1 MAMNPTRRYINDTV
15 TPICKRIRLR
25 GSQHEGMGVSSVNIQ
40 LMNRQDIQVLIEKV
54 IVGMRNLEI
63 TIQEDTVESIISMD
77 VWDWSQGVGL
87 FSLYLNY
94 KENGN
99 KEILTYL
106 TEWFDRHI
114 ERGLPEKNVNTMCPL
129 LTLSYLYE
137 ETGNPDY
144 LRICEE
150 WASYAVERM
159 PRTPEFGIT
168 HTAVDSPNDGELW
181 DDTLYMTVLFMG
193 RMGVVLNKEG
203 YIEESVR
210 QFLVHLKYLTDTST
224 GLFFHG
230 WTFKENNNFAEAR
243 WGRGNAWYTAG
254 LVDYLDMISVSEGVK
269 QFLLSSLERQI
280 SKLAELQAPSGMW
293 HTLLDDPT
301 SYEET
306 SATAGFAYGI
316 LKAVRKGY
324 ISESYRETG
333 MRALQAV
340 IATID
345 DKGTVQGVSYG
356 TRMGRT
362 LDFYKEIPQC
372 PMPYGQSMAL
382 LMLAESLHHF
392 EEAGRD

>member
-1 MAMNPTRRYINDTV
+1 MD
-15 TPICKRIRLR
+15 
-25 GSQHEGMGVSSVNIQ
+25 IQ
-40 LMNRQDIQVLIEKV
+40 TMSRQDVRTLIEQV
-54 IVGMRNLEI
+54 IAGMRNLEV
-63 TIQEDTVESIISMD
+63 TIQEDTAESIISMD

-87 FSLYLNY
+87 FSLYLYY
-94 KENGN
+94 KETGN
-99 KEILTYL
+99 KEILDYL
-106 TEWFDRHI
+106 TSWFNRHI

-137 ETGNPDY
+137 ETGDTGY
-144 LRICEE
+144 LHICEE
-150 WASYAVERM
+150 WASYAAVKM

-168 HTAVDSPNDGELW
+168 HTAVDSPNEGELW
-181 DDTLYMTVLFMG
+181 DDTLYMTVLFLA
-193 RMGVVLNKEG
+193 RMGDLLNERA
-203 YIEESVR
+203 YVDESVR

-224 GLFFHG
+224 GLFYHG
-230 WTFKENNNFAEAR
+230 WTFKENHNFAGAR

-254 LVDYLDMISVSEGVK
+254 LVDYLDIVSVEGGVRD
-269 QFLLSSLERQI
+269 FLLSSLERQVG
-280 SKLAELQAPSGMW
+280 KLAELQASSGMW

-324 ISESYRETG
+324 LDEGYRETG

-340 IATID
+340 IARID
-345 DKGTVQGVSYG
+345 EGGAVQGVSYG

-382 LMLAESLHHF
+382 LMLAESLHHVR
-392 EEAGRD
+392 GNQNN

>member
-1 MAMNPTRRYINDTV
+1 MNTKLANKDEV
-15 TPICKRIRLR
+15 Q
-25 GSQHEGMGVSSVNIQ
+25 S
-40 LMNRQDIQVLIEKV
+40 LIEL
-54 IVGMRNLEI
+54 IIDGMINIEV
-63 TIQEDTVESIISMD
+63 TIKEDTIDSIISMD

-87 FSLYLNY
+87 FSLYLYY
-94 KENGN
+94 KETGDR
-99 KEILTYL
+99 KIFDYL
-106 TEWFDRHI
+106 VSWFDKQI
-114 ERGLPEKNVNTMCPL
+114 AKGLPGKNVNTMCPL

-137 ETGNPDY
+137 ETGKAEY
-144 LRICEE
+144 LDICKE
-150 WASYAVERM
+150 WARYAAEEM
-159 PRTPEFGIT
+159 PRTPENGIT

-193 RMGVVLNKEG
+193 RMGVVLDKQS
-203 YIEESVR
+203 YVDESVR
-210 QFLVHLKYLTDTST
+210 QFLVHLKYLTDTKT

-230 WTFKENNNFAEAR
+230 WTFGEMHNFAGAR

-254 LVDYLDMISVSEGVK
+254 LVDYLDMIEAPEGVK
-269 QFLLSSLERQI
+269 SFLITSLERQI
-280 SKLAELQAPSGMW
+280 SKLVELQATSGMW

-324 ISESYRETG
+324 IGEQYREAG

-340 IATID
+340 AERID
-345 DKGTVQGVSYG
+345 EKGAVQGVSYG

-362 LDFYKEIPQC
+362 LQFYKDIAIC

-382 LMLAESLHHF
+382 LMLVESLHHYK
-392 EEAGRD
+392 